1 MRNRRG
7 APPPR
12 QLGRPARPQ
21 GVARVP
27 IQLPSGPRAAVLM
40 QRILRLVDQSGM
52 QDQWAALHLLNIAFQ
67 QSRRSKFPD
76 FDFRRVFE
84 LIWMTEKQKLGEQD
98 LLDEAV
104 QAWGVTREVDFE
116 TMAAQLVRAGGACR
130 GRDRGG
136 RWTRACR
143 RRPRPRGWESRPLT
157 RLPPVG
163 FPRPRAPLGAE

>member
-116 TMAAQLVRAGGACR
+116 TMAAHLVRALVVQA
-130 GRDRGG
+130 
-136 RWTRACR
+136 RWGKISREDIHEALDQVWDAADEQAKGQEGTDGEGEGE
-143 RRPRPRGWESRPLT
+143 PDES
-157 RLPPVG
+157 
-163 FPRPRAPLGAE
+163 